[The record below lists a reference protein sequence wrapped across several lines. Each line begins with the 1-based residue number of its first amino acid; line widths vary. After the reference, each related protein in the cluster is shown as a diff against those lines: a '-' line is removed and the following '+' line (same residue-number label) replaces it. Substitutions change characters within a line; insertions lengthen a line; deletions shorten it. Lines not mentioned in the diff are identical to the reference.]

1 MEVAVGDS
9 GPPQTRHIVDLRRTT
24 CAQIL
29 PLIAFCHHDHG
40 LKILGGRLGT
50 VILPRSLRP
59 FLNLAENVIVQEKRE
74 GWVGLVPCGWVAAP
88 EKFWRNAVKMHNS
101 LSHQRLLQCN
111 HFVFMQPH
119 S

>member
-9 GPPQTRHIVDLRRTT
+9 GPPQTRHIVDSRRTT

-59 FLNLAENVIVQEKRE
+59 FLILAENVIVQEKRE
-74 GWVGLVPCGWVAAP
+74 GWVGSVGGSARKVLA
-88 EKFWRNAVKMHNS
+88 
-101 LSHQRLLQCN
+101 
-111 HFVFMQPH
+111 
-119 S
+119 